1 MRNLIL
7 HKNIAVACG
16 IALTTAATAMPAFA
30 ADNDTQHLRGEIT
43 SVSKNSF
50 KLQAKDGTTHKIKLS
65 GDTGIA
71 TAMPGDLNNI
81 EKGTFIGT
89 ANVEQDGGNT
99 ALEMVIF
106 PPSMKGMGLGD
117 YGWDLSPSMVNKD
130 AKTGKDSDKQ
140 SGGSMT
146 AGSSMTNGTVTAK
159 SEGSMSAGSSMT
171 NGTVTSK
178 SSGSDSSGSMTAGSS
193 MTNGTVTQ
201 SSNDSDKMTLTVD
214 YGEGSKTIV
223 VPKDVPTVKVAPG
236 KVSDLKTGEHAFA
249 IVSSNGKKGYTAK
262 KVIVGQN
269 GTVPPM

>member
-1 MRNLIL
+1 MMRNLIL
-7 HKNIAVACG
+7 HKNMAVACG
-16 IALTTAATAMPAFA
+16 LALTTALTSLPAFA

-43 SVSKNSF
+43 SVSNNSF
-50 KLQAKDGTTHKIKLS
+50 KLQAKDGTVHEVKLS
-65 GDTGIA
+65 SDTAIA
-71 TAMPGDLNNI
+71 IAMPGDLNNI
-81 EKGTFIGT
+81 EEGTFIGT
-89 ANVEQDGGNT
+89 ANVKRDGDNT

-106 PPSMKGMGLGD
+106 PPSMTGTGLGD
-117 YGWDLSPSMVNKD
+117 YGWDLSPSMVNKTVQT
-130 AKTGKDSDKQ
+130 AKDSDKQ

-146 AGSSMTNGTVTAK
+146 
-159 SEGSMSAGSSMT
+159 AGSSMT

-201 SSNDSDKMTLTVD
+201 SANDSDKMTLTVD
-214 YGEGSKTIV
+214 YGQGSKTIV

-236 KVSDLKTGEHAFA
+236 QVSDLETGEHAFA

-262 KVIVGQN
+262 KIIVGQN